1 MTETLPKK
9 SVLIIEDEPALRE
22 AIKLKFEKRD
32 ITAFTAETG
41 EEGLEILK
49 KEKPNLLWLD
59 MLLPGISG
67 TEVLRA
73 VRANKETEKLKVVV
87 VSVSSGDE
95 KIQEMFRMGAL
106 DYIIKSN
113 FSINEIVDKVEK
125 ML

>member
-1 MTETLPKK
+1 MTEILPKK
-9 SVLIIEDEPALRE
+9 SVLIIEDESALRE
-22 AIKLKFEKRD
+22 AIKLKLEKRG
-32 ITAFTAETG
+32 ITAFAAETG

-49 KEKPNLLWLD
+49 KEKPDLLWLD
-59 MLLPGISG
+59 MLLPGING